1 LASAVAQSKSFR
13 RPSIE
18 TADCLFGRVQ
28 TFSFPG
34 VHKLSWQSLVWIALS
49 FSAIIVV
56 KVLLQSSIL
65 LTNRKRITT
74 LTGMARPP
82 KNPDAV
88 LGKDLRIPVTTDQ
101 RELIRKA
108 TELTGVDMAAW
119 ARPLLVKAAEEIL
132 AQQPS
137 RKRRS

>member
-1 LASAVAQSKSFR
+1 
-13 RPSIE
+13 
-18 TADCLFGRVQ
+18 
-28 TFSFPG
+28 
-34 VHKLSWQSLVWIALS
+34 
-49 FSAIIVV
+49 
-56 KVLLQSSIL
+56 
-65 LTNRKRITT
+65 
-74 LTGMARPP
+74 MARPP